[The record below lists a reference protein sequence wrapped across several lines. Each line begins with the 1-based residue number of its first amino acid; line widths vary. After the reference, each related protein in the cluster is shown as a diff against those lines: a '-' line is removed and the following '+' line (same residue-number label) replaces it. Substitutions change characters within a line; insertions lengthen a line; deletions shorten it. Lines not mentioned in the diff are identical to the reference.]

1 MHLKSKITAVLA
13 GCLCTFSGIILAQKT
28 PTIKSLPFD
37 SASVPRERFADFQ
50 HLDLQISFETQLGKV
65 IGEATHSFQVLR
77 QKVDSL
83 YLDGPGISIQSIQM
97 EGKPLK
103 FNSRQDKI
111 WIYFN
116 EPLTWNKD
124 YKFQVSYEAFP
135 RKGIYFIGWNDPTGR
150 ARKQIWTQGQG
161 TDNRCWIPM
170 FDYMNDKIKTDIHV
184 KMDKSF
190 KVLSNGAL
198 VDTKNDGNNLIW
210 HYKMSNPHAPY
221 LIMLGIGDYGIE
233 KRKSK
238 SGVEMDLYYY
248 PDQPQKLEPT
258 YRLSQEMFDFFE
270 QEIGVK
276 YPWVKYSQIPVQEF
290 MYGAMENTTATVFG
304 DFFYTDARGYLD
316 RKYVGVNAHELAHQ
330 WFGDMVTA
338 IAPTHHWLQESFATH
353 YNMMYEK
360 EAFGSDYYDQARRN
374 AQRSALNASTKDLY
388 PIASSDAGS
397 TRWYPKGAVVLQMLK
412 YVVGKDAF
420 NRAVKYYLERNP
432 YGNVDSHDLL
442 RAFHETSG
450 ESLDWFWEQ
459 WIYRGGEPSYAVS
472 AVSDQNKTTFNVA
485 QLQKKEPYI
494 GLFKMPIWFEVWFT
508 DGTSA
513 RKQVWISEEK
523 SEVEIDHP
531 TGKKVAYTLF
541 DPNNEIMKSVEF
553 SKPIEQ
559 LKLQLKSSKFM
570 LDRLDALSALMQF
583 PKDQTREAF
592 QEAFRKDP
600 SVQVKNMAVVAL
612 QGDKHKSSI
621 KVLHEALKHSHHQV
635 RQNALESI
643 DTLSKDFFV
652 DVELLLKD
660 SSYATFATAL
670 EKLAEANPKKLNEYL
685 KLTASETGDNARNIR
700 FTWLKL
706 AINNQ
711 QKQYIDELIDL
722 SSESFEFNTRRA
734 AFSLLKE
741 LKISNEKAASYAMN
755 AAKNPN
761 NRLANGGLG
770 YLIWL
775 YKEEPNMKPTVQ
787 KLMDSLGNSDWE
799 SKIKERIVAGK

>member
-13 GCLCTFSGIILAQKT
+13 GCLFTFSGIILAQKT

-83 YLDGPGISIQSIQM
+83 YLDGPEIAIKSIQM
-97 EGKPLK
+97 DGKPLK
-103 FNSRQDKI
+103 FNSKQDKI

-124 YKFQVSYEAFP
+124 YKFQISYEAFP

-198 VDTKNDGNNLIW
+198 VNTKNDGNDLIW

-412 YVVGKDAF
+412 YVVGRDAF

-472 AVSDQNKTTFNVA
+472 AVSAQNKTTFNVA
-485 QLQKKEPYI
+485 QLQKKDPFI
-494 GLFKMPIWFEVWFT
+494 GLFKMPIWFEVCFT

-513 RKQVWISEEK
+513 RKQVWISNEK
-523 SEVEIDHP
+523 SVVEIDHP
-531 TGKKVAYTLF
+531 VGKKVDYTLF

-553 SKPIEQ
+553 SKPIDQ
-559 LKLQLKSSKFM
+559 LKAQLKSSKFM
-570 LDRLDALSALMQF
+570 LDRLDALNAMMSL
-583 PKDQTREAF
+583 PIDQTREAF
-592 QEAFRKDP
+592 QEAFRKDQ
-600 SVQVKNMAVVAL
+600 SVQVKNMAVIAL
-612 QGDKHKSSI
+612 QSDKHKSSI
-621 KVLHEALKHSHHQV
+621 KLLHEALKHPKYQV

-643 DTLSKDFFV
+643 DTLSKEFFV

-660 SSYATFATAL
+660 SSYSTVATAL

-685 KLTASETGDNARNIR
+685 QLTASETGDNARNIR
-700 FTWLKL
+700 FLWLKL

-711 QKQYIDELIDL
+711 QKQYIDELVDL

-734 AFSLLKE
+734 AFSLMKE
-741 LKISNEKAASYAMN
+741 LKISNSKAAEHAMN

-775 YKEEPNMKPTVQ
+775 YKEEPNMKPNVQ

-799 SKIKERIVAGK
+799 TKIKERIVAGK

>member
-1 MHLKSKITAVLA
+1 MSMKITK
-13 GCLCTFSGIILAQKT
+13 IILGCFFAFSSNLVAQKK
-28 PTIKSLPFD
+28 PIIRSLPYD

-50 HLDLQISFETQLGKV
+50 HLDLQISFDTKLGKV
-65 IGEATHSFQVLR
+65 IGEVTHSFQVLR
-77 QKVDSL
+77 EKVDSL
-83 YLDGPGISIQSIQM
+83 YLDGPGISIKSLEM
-97 EGKPLK
+97 NGKPLNFK
-103 FNSRQDKI
+103 SIQDKI
-111 WIYFN
+111 WIYFS

-124 YKFQVSYEAFP
+124 YKLQISYEAFP

-184 KMDKSF
+184 KMDKAF
-190 KVLSNGAL
+190 KVLSNGEL
-198 VDTKNDGNNLIW
+198 IETKQAGNQLIW
-210 HYKMSNPHAPY
+210 HYRMSNPHAPY

-233 KRKSK
+233 TRKSK

-270 QEIGVK
+270 QEIGVN
-276 YPWVKYSQIPVQEF
+276 YPWPKYSQIPVQEF

-412 YVVGKDAF
+412 YVVGRETF
-420 NRAVKYYLERNP
+420 NRAVKYYLEHNP

-472 AVSDQNKTTFNVA
+472 AASDQTKTIFNVA
-485 QLQKKEPYI
+485 QVQKNEPFV

-513 RKQVWISEEK
+513 RKQVWISQEK
-523 SEVEIDHP
+523 NVVEIEHP
-531 TGKKVAYTLF
+531 QGKRVAYTLF

-553 SKPIEQ
+553 SKPIDQ
-559 LKLQLKSSKFM
+559 LKAQLKSAKHM
-570 LDRLDALSALMQF
+570 LDRFDALNALMSS
-583 PKDQTREAF
+583 PIDQTREAI

-600 SVQVKNMAVVAL
+600 SIQVKNMAVIAL
-612 QGDKHKSSI
+612 QSDKHKSSV
-621 KVLHEALKHSHHQV
+621 KLLHEALKHPHYQV

-643 DTLSKDFFV
+643 DSLTKEYFA

-660 SSYATFATAL
+660 SSYSTVATAL
-670 EKLAEANPKKLNEYL
+670 EKLAISNPKKLNEYL
-685 KLTASETGDNARNIR
+685 QTTAAEIGDNARNIR
-700 FTWLKL
+700 FVWLML

-711 QKQYIDELIDL
+711 QKQYIDELVDL

-741 LKISNEKAASYAMN
+741 LKISNDKAAEHAMN

-775 YKEEPNMKPTVQ
+775 YKEVPEMKNVALR
-787 KLMDSLGNSDWE
+787 LMDSLGNSDWE
-799 SKIKERIVAGK
+799 AKIKERILAGK